1 MPRKKKNPKFKNKT
15 VAVSITENDMD
26 IWESLERVSRVTG
39 LSKALVVKAA
49 IRSYMKQLKKNGVIS
64 IYLPEMME
72 NDDVGDEI
80 SIADDKKTEDTNN
93 KKVNDN
99 KDSSKKE
106 SQQDD
111 EEVIPMT
118 DNLSSLSSPAGF
130 PPSGDRYTGS
140 CPAEPRSG
148 SGGADA

>member
-80 SIADDKKTEDTNN
+80 SIADDKKNERQIKRTIQY
-93 KKVNDN
+93 
-99 KDSSKKE
+99 S
-106 SQQDD
+106 
-111 EEVIPMT
+111 
-118 DNLSSLSSPAGF
+118 
-130 PPSGDRYTGS
+130 
-140 CPAEPRSG
+140 
-148 SGGADA
+148 

>member
-64 IYLPEMME
+64 IYLPEIME

-80 SIADDKKTEDTNN
+80 SIADDKKTEDTHN
-93 KKVNDN
+93 KKVNDRH
-99 KDSSKKE
+99 KDSKDSKE
-106 SQQDD
+106 DED
-111 EEVIPMT
+111 EEVVPMT
-118 DNLSSLSSPAGF
+118 DNLSKFMLNAGMD
-130 PPSGDRYTGS
+130 PK
-140 CPAEPRSG
+140 
-148 SGGADA
+148 

>member
-118 DNLSSLSSPAGF
+118 DNLSKFMLNAGMD
-130 PPSGDRYTGS
+130 P
-140 CPAEPRSG
+140 
-148 SGGADA
+148 

>member
-93 KKVNDN
+93 KKVNDSN
-99 KDSSKKE
+99 KDLKDSK
-106 SQQDD
+106 QDKD
-111 EEVIPMT
+111 EEVVPMT
-118 DNLSSLSSPAGF
+118 DNLSKFMLNAGMD
-130 PPSGDRYTGS
+130 PK
-140 CPAEPRSG
+140 
-148 SGGADA
+148 

>member
-72 NDDVGDEI
+72 NDDAGDEI

-93 KKVNDN
+93 KKVNDSN
-99 KDSSKKE
+99 KDLKDSK
-106 SQQDD
+106 QDED
-111 EEVIPMT
+111 EEVVPMT
-118 DNLSSLSSPAGF
+118 DNLSKFMLNAGMD
-130 PPSGDRYTGS
+130 PK
-140 CPAEPRSG
+140 
-148 SGGADA
+148 

>member
-93 KKVNDN
+93 KKVNDSN
-99 KDSSKKE
+99 KDLKDSK
-106 SQQDD
+106 QDED
-111 EEVIPMT
+111 EEVVPMT
-118 DNLSSLSSPAGF
+118 DNLSKFMLNAGMD
-130 PPSGDRYTGS
+130 PK
-140 CPAEPRSG
+140 
-148 SGGADA
+148 

>member
-93 KKVNDN
+93 KEVNDN

-118 DNLSSLSSPAGF
+118 DNLSKFMLNAGMD
-130 PPSGDRYTGS
+130 PK
-140 CPAEPRSG
+140 
-148 SGGADA
+148 

>member
-106 SQQDD
+106 TQQYD

-118 DNLSSLSSPAGF
+118 DNLSKFMLNAGMD
-130 PPSGDRYTGS
+130 PK
-140 CPAEPRSG
+140 
-148 SGGADA
+148 

>member
-39 LSKALVVKAA
+39 LSKTLVVKAA
-49 IRSYMKQLKKNGVIS
+49 IRYYMTQVKKNGVIS

-80 SIADDKKTEDTNN
+80 SIADDKKTEDTNE

-118 DNLSSLSSPAGF
+118 DNLSTFMLNAGMD
-130 PPSGDRYTGS
+130 PK
-140 CPAEPRSG
+140 
-148 SGGADA
+148 

>member
-80 SIADDKKTEDTNN
+80 SIADDRKKEDVN
-93 KKVNDN
+93 KKVNDSN
-99 KDSSKKE
+99 KDLKDSK
-106 SQQDD
+106 QDED
-111 EEVIPMT
+111 EEVVPMT
-118 DNLSSLSSPAGF
+118 DNLSKFMLNAGMD
-130 PPSGDRYTGS
+130 PK
-140 CPAEPRSG
+140 
-148 SGGADA
+148 

>member
-80 SIADDKKTEDTNN
+80 SIADDNKTEDTNN
-93 KKVNDN
+93 KKVNDSN
-99 KDSSKKE
+99 KDSKDSKE
-106 SQQDD
+106 DED
-111 EEVIPMT
+111 EEVVPMT
-118 DNLSSLSSPAGF
+118 DNLSKFMLNAGMD
-130 PPSGDRYTGS
+130 PK
-140 CPAEPRSG
+140 
-148 SGGADA
+148 

>member
-106 SQQDD
+106 SQQYD

-118 DNLSSLSSPAGF
+118 DNLSKFMLNAGMD
-130 PPSGDRYTGS
+130 PK
-140 CPAEPRSG
+140 
-148 SGGADA
+148 

>member
-80 SIADDKKTEDTNN
+80 SIADDRKKEDVN
-93 KKVNDN
+93 KKVNDSN
-99 KDSSKKE
+99 KDLKDSKKDE
-106 SQQDD
+106 D
-111 EEVIPMT
+111 EEVVPMT
-118 DNLSSLSSPAGF
+118 DNLSKFMLNAGMD
-130 PPSGDRYTGS
+130 PK
-140 CPAEPRSG
+140 
-148 SGGADA
+148 

>member
-93 KKVNDN
+93 KKVNDSN
-99 KDSSKKE
+99 KDSKDSKE
-106 SQQDD
+106 DED
-111 EEVIPMT
+111 EEVVPMT
-118 DNLSSLSSPAGF
+118 DNLSKFMLNAGMD
-130 PPSGDRYTGS
+130 PK
-140 CPAEPRSG
+140 
-148 SGGADA
+148 

>member
-72 NDDVGDEI
+72 NDDVGNEI

-93 KKVNDN
+93 KKVNDGN
-99 KDSSKKE
+99 KDLKDSK
-106 SQQDD
+106 QDED
-111 EEVIPMT
+111 EEVVPMT
-118 DNLSSLSSPAGF
+118 DNLSKFMLNAGMD
-130 PPSGDRYTGS
+130 PK
-140 CPAEPRSG
+140 
-148 SGGADA
+148 

>member
-80 SIADDKKTEDTNN
+80 SIADDRKKEDIN
-93 KKVNDN
+93 KKVNDSN
-99 KDSSKKE
+99 KDSKDSKEDK
-106 SQQDD
+106 D
-111 EEVIPMT
+111 EEVVPMT
-118 DNLSSLSSPAGF
+118 DNLSKFMLNAGMD
-130 PPSGDRYTGS
+130 PK
-140 CPAEPRSG
+140 
-148 SGGADA
+148 

>member
-49 IRSYMKQLKKNGVIS
+49 IRSYIKQLKKNGVIS

-99 KDSSKKE
+99 KDLSKKE

-118 DNLSSLSSPAGF
+118 DNLSKFMLNAGMD
-130 PPSGDRYTGS
+130 PK
-140 CPAEPRSG
+140 
-148 SGGADA
+148 

>member
-93 KKVNDN
+93 KKVNDSN
-99 KDSSKKE
+99 KDSKDSKE
-106 SQQDD
+106 D
-111 EEVIPMT
+111 EDEKVVPMT
-118 DNLSSLSSPAGF
+118 DNLSKFMLNAGMD
-130 PPSGDRYTGS
+130 PK
-140 CPAEPRSG
+140 
-148 SGGADA
+148 

>member
-80 SIADDKKTEDTNN
+80 SIADDKKTEDT

-118 DNLSSLSSPAGF
+118 DNLSKFMLNAGMD
-130 PPSGDRYTGS
+130 PK
-140 CPAEPRSG
+140 
-148 SGGADA
+148 

>member
-118 DNLSSLSSPAGF
+118 DNL
-130 PPSGDRYTGS
+130 
-140 CPAEPRSG
+140 
-148 SGGADA
+148 

>member
-15 VAVSITENDMD
+15 VAVSITENYMD

-93 KKVNDN
+93 KKVNDSN
-99 KDSSKKE
+99 KDSKDSKE
-106 SQQDD
+106 DED
-111 EEVIPMT
+111 EEVVPMT
-118 DNLSSLSSPAGF
+118 DNLSKFMLNAGMD
-130 PPSGDRYTGS
+130 PK
-140 CPAEPRSG
+140 
-148 SGGADA
+148 

>member
-15 VAVSITENDMD
+15 VAVSITDNDMD

-93 KKVNDN
+93 KKVNDSN
-99 KDSSKKE
+99 KDSKDSKE
-106 SQQDD
+106 DED
-111 EEVIPMT
+111 EEVVPMT
-118 DNLSSLSSPAGF
+118 DNLSKFMLNAGMD
-130 PPSGDRYTGS
+130 PK
-140 CPAEPRSG
+140 
-148 SGGADA
+148 

>member
-93 KKVNDN
+93 KKVNDSN
-99 KDSSKKE
+99 KEDE
-106 SQQDD
+106 D
-111 EEVIPMT
+111 EEVVPMT
-118 DNLSSLSSPAGF
+118 DNLSKFMLNAGMD
-130 PPSGDRYTGS
+130 PK
-140 CPAEPRSG
+140 
-148 SGGADA
+148 

>member
-15 VAVSITENDMD
+15 VAVSITENEMD

-93 KKVNDN
+93 KKVNDSN
-99 KDSSKKE
+99 KDSKDSKE
-106 SQQDD
+106 DED
-111 EEVIPMT
+111 EEVVPMT
-118 DNLSSLSSPAGF
+118 DNLSKFMLNAGMD
-130 PPSGDRYTGS
+130 PK
-140 CPAEPRSG
+140 
-148 SGGADA
+148 